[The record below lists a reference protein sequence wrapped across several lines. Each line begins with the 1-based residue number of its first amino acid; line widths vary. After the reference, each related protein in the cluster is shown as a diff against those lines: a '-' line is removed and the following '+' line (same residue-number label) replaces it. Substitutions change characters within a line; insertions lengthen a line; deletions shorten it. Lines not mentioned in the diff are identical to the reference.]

1 MCSLKDSQNFF
12 MQSLSLYTSCL
23 FSMPLNDDI
32 VGIEKLDRICSPSFV
47 VNDFPGLFLHP
58 SIINKYK

>member
-1 MCSLKDSQNFF
+1 
-12 MQSLSLYTSCL
+12 
-23 FSMPLNDDI
+23 MPLNDDI